1 MVNVRLCKTERL
13 DYKVLSARLSDSE
26 TFRCQFQNSQTNWN
40 FENFLQKIGTLTQ
53 TALSK
58 KLSMQ
63 DAAKFFFFKLFLIF

>member
-1 MVNVRLCKTERL
+1 MERL